1 MVTQLRH
8 VANLTVCLR
17 PRCSRVVLGWN
28 STWLETAATNRAFP
42 YQMDRYPGGQFPYS
56 AFFWPALAAASAGEI
71 ASSFAAH
78 FLGFSGDADGDRPP
92 HEPEGATPSKIA
104 LELHAVRLRDFTVAQ
119 SRVPTLLCPPLARHG
134 AAVADAPAGHSLVAA
149 LRGAGIE
156 RLFMTD
162 WRSAS
167 AEMRFLGIDEYL
179 ADLNVL
185 VDHVGGW
192 VDLIGLCQGGW
203 LSLVYAGRFPA
214 KVRKL
219 VMAGAPVDIAAR
231 QSGLS
236 AIAEA
241 TPLIMFQSLVNLG
254 NGRVIGRNIA
264 QFWGNDTD
272 ANAIRE
278 SLQTLQP
285 IGSPE
290 FAQLEAIF
298 KNWNSSTIDVPGTY
312 YLEVIEKLYKRNEL
326 ARGSFVALGQKIDL
340 SRLRLPMYLLAG
352 SADEVVAPEQ
362 LLAVERL
369 VGTQPEYLRH
379 EVAPCNHLA
388 LFMGKRTLEEYWPGI
403 VRWMKEV
410 D

>member
-1 MVTQLRH
+1 
-8 VANLTVCLR
+8 
-17 PRCSRVVLGWN
+17 
-28 STWLETAATNRAFP
+28 
-42 YQMDRYPGGQFPYS
+42 MDRYPGGQFPYA
-56 AFFWPALAAASAGEI
+56 AFFWPALVAASAAET
-71 ASSFAAH
+71 ASSIAAH
-78 FLGFSGDADGDRPP
+78 FLGFSGDAHGDHIRQ
-92 HEPEGATPSKIA
+92 EPEGATPSKIA

-119 SRVPTLLCPPLARHG
+119 SGVPTLLCTPLALHG
-134 AAVADAPAGHSLVAA
+134 AAVADLAAGHSLVAA
-149 LRGAGIE
+149 LSSAGIE
-156 RLFMTD
+156 RLFMAD

-185 VDHVGGW
+185 VDHVGGL

-231 QSGLS
+231 QSRLS
-236 AIAEA
+236 ALAET

-254 NGRVIGRNIA
+254 DGRVIGRNIA
-264 QFWGNDTD
+264 KLWENGTD
-272 ANAIRE
+272 ANGIRD
-278 SLQTLQP
+278 SLQTVQP
-285 IGSPE
+285 IGSSE
-290 FAQLEAIF
+290 FIQLEAIF
-298 KNWNSSTIDVPGTY
+298 KNWNSWTIDLPGTY
-312 YLEVIEKLYKRNEL
+312 YLEVIEKLYRRNEL
-326 ARGSFVALGQKIDL
+326 ASGSLVALGQKIDL
-340 SRLRLPMYLLAG
+340 SRLGLPMYLLAG

-369 VGTQPEYLRH
+369 VGPQPEYVRH
-379 EVAPCNHLA
+379 EVAPCNHLG
-388 LFMGKRTLEEYWPGI
+388 LFMGKRTLEEYWPRI